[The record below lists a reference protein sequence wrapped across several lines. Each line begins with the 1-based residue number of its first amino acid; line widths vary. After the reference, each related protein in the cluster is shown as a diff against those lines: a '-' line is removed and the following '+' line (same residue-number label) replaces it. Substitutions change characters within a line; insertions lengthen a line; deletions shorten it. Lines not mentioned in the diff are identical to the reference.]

1 VLGWYLIIGGSVL
14 WIAFGFSLHQ
24 DKIGTD
30 IFFPSIGSFFVYP
43 GIISLIFGLYKWRKG
58 KIWA

>member
-1 VLGWYLIIGGSVL
+1 LIIGGSVL
-14 WIAFGFSLHQ
+14 WIAFGFFLHQ
-24 DKIGTD
+24 DKIGTG